1 MPGFSSEWTG
11 LAAALVESGRYR
23 PLQRLGKKAGR
34 QTLLCE
40 DRETGQRVVI
50 KLLSFGEDF
59 AWQDL
64 KLFEREAETL
74 RSLEHPAIPKYLDYF
89 DLETLR
95 TKGFALVQ
103 SYIEAQSLQEQLE
116 AGRSFSEAEIQQIG
130 EELLGILEY
139 LHGRQP
145 PVIHRDIK
153 PSNILLGDRS
163 AHSPGQ
169 VYLVDFGS
177 VQTLAAR
184 EGSTITVVGTYGY
197 MPPEQF
203 GGRAVPASDLYS
215 LGATLIYLASG
226 RHPADLPQKDF
237 RIQFEDV
244 VNLTPQSV
252 AWLQLLIEP
261 SLGRRALSAEK
272 ASFSCVKHF
281 AERERTQAIFKAK
294 GELSPKPAFSKIQAS
309 YTEKGLLK
317 LMVPA
322 NQIALDEID
331 YSDICHLLAVWIYAA
346 VIGLG
351 IFFISFLYFHLS
363 PPTIF
368 SIWWGLN
375 SSTAHSLW
383 LILISLF
390 VLVFGVV
397 LKIKEKT
404 EKLISL
410 LLMKLLLYKRCNLE
424 FLDVKKIITSSTEL
438 VMLII
443 DKRQTIQLR
452 RPRRAIQRFTRNQFW
467 RITRSSRLRLFLGS
481 SELAFGGSEEEL
493 LWLEQILRKELELS
507 EN

>member
-1 MPGFSSEWTG
+1 MTASFPQWTG
-11 LAAALVESGRYR
+11 LAAALVESERYR

-59 AWQDL
+59 AWDDL

-74 RSLEHPAIPKYLDYF
+74 RSLDHPAIPKYLDYF
-89 DLETLR
+89 DLETPR

-103 SYIEAQSLQEQLE
+103 SHIEAQSLEQQLK

-130 EELLGILEY
+130 EDLLNILEY

-226 RHPADLPQKDF
+226 MHPADLPQKEL
-237 RIQFEDV
+237 RIQFEDKV
-244 VNLTPQSV
+244 QLTPQAI
-252 AWLQLLIEP
+252 AWLQSFTEP
-261 SLGRRALSAEK
+261 SLDRRTTSAAQAHLSHSRPSSYSQSKFLAPRTDIGGNASVALGLKPSFSQIEARYLPTGELEIKLPSKQVSMSHVREPLVQKTVDDNDGCFAGIVIGIIAFIGLPTYGHLLRMPSFFWTVWLLVVLPCLIIWGPRWYLTLRPAWAILVMNKNMLQIRLPFKAAQQFNRNRAWRLLPAPQLWLSLGSHSLSFDGSSAEL
-272 ASFSCVKHF
+272 H
-281 AERERTQAIFKAK
+281 
-294 GELSPKPAFSKIQAS
+294 
-309 YTEKGLLK
+309 
-317 LMVPA
+317 
-322 NQIALDEID
+322 
-331 YSDICHLLAVWIYAA
+331 
-346 VIGLG
+346 
-351 IFFISFLYFHLS
+351 
-363 PPTIF
+363 
-368 SIWWGLN
+368 
-375 SSTAHSLW
+375 
-383 LILISLF
+383 
-390 VLVFGVV
+390 
-397 LKIKEKT
+397 
-404 EKLISL
+404 
-410 LLMKLLLYKRCNLE
+410 
-424 FLDVKKIITSSTEL
+424 
-438 VMLII
+438 
-443 DKRQTIQLR
+443 
-452 RPRRAIQRFTRNQFW
+452 
-467 RITRSSRLRLFLGS
+467 
-481 SELAFGGSEEEL
+481 
-493 LWLEQILRKELELS
+493 WLERVFRDELELPA
-507 EN
+507 E